1 MREATAHC
9 CRSLTRSQ
17 MPGWIQTIL
26 SWQFSSG
33 APEENYKKNIKSKY
47 MKSCILIFNF
57 LSWFWGNFRL
67 KCSYCPHLL
76 LTVHTVSWPKMAEL
90 QRFPELVSAATG
102 LPEAVGDQFPCEL
115 MLAAIGQPE
124 ALGRLQGFQRRISSP
139 WNWS

>member
-1 MREATAHC
+1 MHEARVHC
-9 CRSLTRSQ
+9 CRSLTTNQ

-33 APEENYKKNIKSKY
+33 APEKNYKKTGKY

-57 LSWFWGNFRL
+57 LSGFWANFRL
-67 KCSYCPHLL
+67 NCSYCPHLL
-76 LTVHTVSWPKMAEL
+76 LTMHTVRWPKMAEL
-90 QRFPELVSAATG
+90 QLFPELVSAATG
-102 LPEAVGDQFPCEL
+102 LPEAVGDQFPSEL